1 LKKLTLDVQKQ
12 AAGWKAIPRVAVLAR
27 KAAERTIALS
37 GVAVLEGAEI
47 AIALADDAAVRAA
60 NRNWRKKD
68 KPTNVLSFPAIP
80 PERLSTAAYLG
91 DIIMA
96 IETLER
102 EAIDDEK
109 SLPDHFTH
117 LIVHS
122 VLHLLGYDHMTR
134 DDAERMEKLEIMILA
149 SLGIADPYAGSDP
162 LEITEK

>member
-1 LKKLTLDVQKQ
+1 LKKLNLDVQKQ
-12 AAGWKAIPRVAVLAR
+12 ATGWKAIPRVAALAR

-68 KPTNVLSFPAIP
+68 KPTNVLSFSAVPQ
-80 PERLSTAAYLG
+80 ERLSTAPYLG

-96 IETLER
+96 FETLER

-109 SLPDHFTH
+109 SISDHFTH

-122 VLHLLGYDHMTR
+122 VLHLLGFDHMTS

-162 LEITEK
+162 LELTEK